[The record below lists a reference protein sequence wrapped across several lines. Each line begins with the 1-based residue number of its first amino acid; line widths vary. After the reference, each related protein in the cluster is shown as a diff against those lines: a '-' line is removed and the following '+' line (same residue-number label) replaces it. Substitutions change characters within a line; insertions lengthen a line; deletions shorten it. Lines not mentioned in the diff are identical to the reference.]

1 LPFVAA
7 PALIHPHQRRF
18 AQAITGALCA
28 EALIFRSWLPVAVAF
43 VLALLDAASPR
54 ISPVAYLFRLFARP
68 AATLEA
74 RAPARFA
81 QMLAA
86 AALGLGLALLVSD
99 LEIAGAVVVGL
110 VTAAALFGAVT
121 GFCIGCEIHRA
132 MRRRETAGDDVRA
145 DLGLEGEGP
154 WLVLLT
160 APDCARC
167 EPALV
172 VLRELASTDDG
183 GREVVR
189 VDLAER
195 PGAVKLAMDSVPA
208 ALAVG
213 ADGRVRA
220 IRAGKLEGGELREV
234 LAAL

>member
-1 LPFVAA
+1 VSSS
-7 PALIHPHQRRF
+7 ALVHPHQRRF

-54 ISPVAYLFRLFARP
+54 ISPVAYLFRLFARTP
-68 AATLEA
+68 ATLEP

-86 AALGLGLALLVSD
+86 AALGLGLAFMVSD

-110 VTAAALFGAVT
+110 VTAAALLGAVT
-121 GFCIGCEIHRA
+121 GFCIGCELYRA
-132 MRRRETAGDDVRA
+132 VRRRETADDDVRA

-160 APDCARC
+160 APDCGRC

-183 GREVVR
+183 GREVVH
-189 VDLAER
+189 VDVAER
-195 PGAVKLAMDSVPA
+195 PQAARLALRSVPA

-213 ADGRVRA
+213 ADGRVRVM
-220 IRAGKLEGGELREV
+220 RAGRLESADLREV